1 VATSQPGPG
10 PADSGNS
17 RRRGLGAA
25 AGCRVETVATV
36 TAHTAAPP
44 TQVYATLSQGWLF
57 TTWVVGTSHMRAVDA
72 DWPAVGAR
80 LHHASGVW
88 PALVRDV
95 TTVEQAHPDRQLVL
109 LAKGGLL
116 GAARITIDISP
127 DGSGSTLTLTE
138 TPVSGPGTW
147 VNNPLT
153 EAITHRRNT
162 ETLTRLTALVERRTQ
177 PET

>member
-1 VATSQPGPG
+1 MRETPTQPGP
-10 PADSGNS
+10 D
-17 RRRGLGAA
+17 AA
-25 AGCRVETVATV
+25 AGCRVEAVATV

-80 LHHASGVW
+80 LHHTSGVW

-95 TTVEQAHPDRQLVL
+95 TTVEQAHPGRQLVL

-116 GAARITIDISP
+116 GAARITIDINP

-138 TPVSGPGTW
+138 TPVSGPGKW

-177 PET
+177 PDT

>member
-1 VATSQPGPG
+1 MITPEGSRPGQ
-10 PADSGNS
+10 PADQHKRQRPNHPDERS
-17 RRRGLGAA
+17 R
-25 AGCRVETVATV
+25 
-36 TAHTAAPP
+36 
-44 TQVYATLSQGWLF
+44 
-57 TTWVVGTSHMRAVDA
+57 
-72 DWPAVGAR
+72 
-80 LHHASGVW
+80 
-88 PALVRDV
+88 LVRDV

-116 GAARITIDISP
+116 GAARITIDINP

-138 TPVSGPGTW
+138 TPVSGPGKW

-177 PET
+177 PDT